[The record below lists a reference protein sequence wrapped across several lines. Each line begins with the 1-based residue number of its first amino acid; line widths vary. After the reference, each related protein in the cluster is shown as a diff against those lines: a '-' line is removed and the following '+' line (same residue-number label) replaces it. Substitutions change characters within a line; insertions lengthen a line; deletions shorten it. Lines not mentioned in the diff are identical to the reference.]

1 MGDPKK
7 NPIEQRIDYLS
18 GLWNAF
24 AKDPAPRLLRW
35 RVDDDG
41 VRMVELLIE
50 MQNEEAGDL
59 PDLFICFD
67 TPFTDPQSYGFDLLK
82 SLEDQYEESRK
93 DIADT
98 GAPADWHCPEP
109 RTKPKTKTEQDGAR
123 AFARACISFMEYH
136 KDNMLALVLFLAPL
150 EIPSKEE
157 WNHFLCTLVKCGLPR
172 TIRLTVIDHIERPAL
187 NELCKQEPELTRTI
201 TPELDMPGALEEIAD
216 GAQGV
221 GPGNDFR
228 KLFIKLSNLAAK
240 GEVKQTEVLA
250 AKALGIAKKQHWFD
264 LQVAVYM
271 VMGAMQ
277 LGKGAPGQALAVYR
291 KAVKTASEADQA
303 AHPLGKKLVVQTR
316 FAEAAVLIGQ
326 ENFNDAAS
334 LYESTVPFTRTP
346 GDPLLELE
354 AWRMAAYC
362 HGMTDTPEDA
372 IRCGKLALKAGALL
386 EEALRTNSTLP
397 YAGRHLISLINKYKP
412 DEINEQQ
419 VRKQMVALVG
429 EDWELNLPSRDDT
442 S

>member
-18 GLWNAF
+18 GLWNEF
-24 AKDPAPRLLRW
+24 AQDPAPRLLRW

-50 MQNEEAGDL
+50 MQSEDAGDL
-59 PDLFICFD
+59 PDLFIRFD
-67 TPFTDPQSYGFDLLK
+67 TPFTDPRSYGFDLMK

-98 GAPADWHCPEP
+98 GVPADWQCPEP
-109 RTKPKTKTEQDGAR
+109 KPEQGGAQ

-150 EIPSKEE
+150 EIPSKNE
-157 WNHFLCTLVKCGLPR
+157 WNHFLRTLVKCGLPR

-187 NELCKQEPELTRTI
+187 NELCKAEPELTRTI
-201 TPELDMPGALEEIAD
+201 TPELDMPDALEEIAD
-216 GAQGV
+216 GGEGV

-228 KLFIKLSNLAAK
+228 KLFVKLSNLAAK
-240 GEVKQTEVLA
+240 GDVKQTETLA

-277 LGKGAPGQALAVYR
+277 LGKGAPEQALTVYR
-291 KAVKTASEADQA
+291 KAVKTASEADLA

-316 FAEAAVLIGQ
+316 FAEAAVLIGKAD
-326 ENFNDAAS
+326 FNDAAS
-334 LYESTVPFTRTP
+334 LYESTVPFTQAS

-354 AWRMAAYC
+354 AWRMASYC
-362 HGMTDTPEDA
+362 HGMTDTPGDA
-372 IRCGKLALKAGALL
+372 IRCGNLALKAGALL
-386 EEALRTNSTLP
+386 EEELRTNSTLP
-397 YAGRHLISLINKYKP
+397 YAGRHLISLIAKYKP

-419 VRKQMVALVG
+419 VREQMVALVG
-429 EDWELNLPSRDDT
+429 EDWELYLPPGDDT